1 MIGFI
6 VPVKP
11 KGVSKDWT
19 YDNLLLERTAKS
31 ICAQTDQAFRLVI
44 VYNDFPQI
52 NFAHPNIIFV
62 HYPFSPV
69 RVNDIED
76 LDYVLK
82 YYSEEYAEKMMDK
95 GKKIHY
101 GCKIALEA
109 GCKYM
114 MGIDSDDLISNKI
127 AAFVNK
133 NSRANKAGWRI
144 KKGFIYEEGSRI
156 LIKQHNIQN
165 INGGTHI
172 IRYDLI
178 TIPDFSTNLFWNYN
192 LFEAHGYTYYRI
204 RDFHHELLDDYPYP
218 GLIYI
223 VHKNN
228 YSNILKLTKAVTF
241 KNIVKKIVRGKLISA
256 NIRKEFNLYNLERTT
271 N

>member
-11 KGVSKDWT
+11 KSVSKDWA

-31 ICAQTDQAFRLVI
+31 ICAQIDQAFRLLI

-52 NFAHPNIIFV
+52 NFSHPNIIFV
-62 HYPFSPV
+62 HYPFPPV
-69 RVNDIED
+69 TVNDIED

-101 GCKIALEA
+101 GCKIAWEA

-127 AAFVNK
+127 GDFVNK
-133 NSRANKAGWRI
+133 NSRSNKAGWRI
-144 KKGFIYEEGSRI
+144 KKA
-156 LIKQHNIQN
+156 
-165 INGGTHI
+165 
-172 IRYDLI
+172 
-178 TIPDFSTNLFWNYN
+178 LFMK
-192 LFEAHGYTYYRI
+192 
-204 RDFHHELLDDYPYP
+204 RDQGD
-218 GLIYI
+218 
-223 VHKNN
+223 
-228 YSNILKLTKAVTF
+228 
-241 KNIVKKIVRGKLISA
+241 
-256 NIRKEFNLYNLERTT
+256 
-271 N
+271 

>member
-11 KGVSKDWT
+11 KSVSKNWT
-19 YDNLLLERTAKS
+19 YENLLLQRTTES
-31 ICAQTDQAFRLVI
+31 ICAQTDQSFRLVI
-44 VYNDFPQI
+44 VYNDPPEI
-52 NFAHPNIIFV
+52 NFEHPNIIFV
-62 HYPFSPV
+62 HYPFPSV
-69 RVNDIED
+69 LVNDIED

-82 YYSEEYAEKMMDK
+82 YYSEDYAEKMMDK

-101 GCKIALEA
+101 GCKIAAEA
-109 GCKYM
+109 GCTYM

-127 AAFVNK
+127 SAFVNK
-133 NSRANKAGWRI
+133 NAGSNKAGWRI

-156 LIKQHNIQN
+156 LIKQFNMQN

-178 TIPDFSTNLFWNYN
+178 TIPDFTSNVFWNYN
-192 LFEAHGYTYYRI
+192 LFEAHGYTYHRI
-204 RDFHHELLDDYPYP
+204 RDFHNELLDDYPSA
-218 GLIYI
+218 GLIYV

-228 YSNILKLTKAVTF
+228 YSNILKLTRAITF
-241 KNIVKKIVRGKLISA
+241 KNIVKKIIRCKLILGK
-256 NIRKEFNLYNLERTT
+256 IRREFNLYKLETIKY
-271 N
+271 